1 MALEGVA
8 SPARQGAKAQL
19 LQTVLKQGG
28 AKSAAA
34 LRRWAREG
42 RPYRGLVFTLEEV
55 EAAIAAEVKPEL
67 TAAKPAPSTQPS
79 APEPEGVR
87 AAQAEDGKGAT
98 AGLTATLRCEPWPP
112 DFLPTSVAAALRV
125 VGDAGVGHSTI
136 TSSTCTDLLKS
147 LYEGPKGARYP
158 DLVLA
163 VGPAVRI
170 GAHKAILSGWS
181 NFFQAKFASAFGDA
195 GEAVLDLTSQ
205 SPDVVRAMVE
215 LMYLGRCEV
224 LPAHLPELVVLAD
237 FWQAPL
243 LAEAARKYWHM
254 LPIVHQLEVL
264 SNLDENS
271 AVPQAMVGA
280 LVDSLSGSFNNATQH
295 LQRGTASAC
304 WRLLGELHT
313 WLQHTPS
320 VPLGNLRGWLSLEE
334 DELSIA
340 VERFVLAAIKAA
352 DELTKQQLLSRRSLK
367 TWLPEPM
374 LRRIVQQL
382 ATLGAFN
389 EGQVAFWVSW
399 TLSGGLSCEMLLDL
413 YEDLERKVDLQ
424 AFDGEVL
431 QVGAVSRAFRLKN
444 VDNQFQCPVK
454 TFTSIDT
461 SLLFSDSEE
470 VRVSPQAFSL
480 MRKLS
485 DMLGPVGATQ
495 GAYGAGGGA
504 MHIFYFGT
512 TEGVDLDG
520 PLGPVVQHVMRQ
532 THRDGVAG
540 RNWGWRSTVDP
551 CHQLLFARADSK
563 VMGRDVLRCFQE
575 VLSGA
580 ESVRALAGVSFP
592 PHSQREHSCLSLPP
606 KVLYVFPAL
615 SMMHDGNCPTD
626 CPRDASVL
634 VDTFGET
641 VTFDGDIYECP
652 CYALFQ
658 LDTGLQPAF
667 GLALA
672 EESLLNPSAGF
683 WERHWHRGDNFG
695 WVMRHAARVLGE
707 AALRGRPV
715 PPLPASCAAAALEA
729 AFARAKPLALR
740 VAGPEAVAG
749 TYQAEAGAFRRR
761 GEGPV
766 LELRRTDRTFGGPT
780 ATVSRFDVVWK
791 GLPVADYKKATSL
804 WSIEDIHAVE
814 SEEMQPPLAL
824 LLTRSAP
831 WERMVLRWW
840 YGGEVFRPEPGLRVQ
855 VEAIS
860 EAEAS
865 CLKSSLGPWTAAFLR
880 QVAEASDVL
889 AVQNLCRAVQAE
901 KAPAPVS
908 SPLKPASSAAPPA
921 PPEVCCD
928 EWQKAAE
935 IVRGAAK
942 QLCQLLQDLQ
952 GDLSPAEAKHLLA
965 RKRRLES
972 EDTFVAAV
980 RRLEKPTAKDDL
992 GDG

>member
-125 VGDAGVGHSTI
+125 VGDAGVGGRDAGPPLPPGHSTI

-424 AFDGEVL
+424 EPGDL
-431 QVGAVSRAFRLKN
+431 QVF
-444 VDNQFQCPVK
+444 
-454 TFTSIDT
+454 
-461 SLLFSDSEE
+461 E
-470 VRVSPQAFSL
+470 
-480 MRKLS
+480 
-485 DMLGPVGATQ
+485 
-495 GAYGAGGGA
+495 
-504 MHIFYFGT
+504 
-512 TEGVDLDG
+512 
-520 PLGPVVQHVMRQ
+520 
-532 THRDGVAG
+532 
-540 RNWGWRSTVDP
+540 
-551 CHQLLFARADSK
+551 
-563 VMGRDVLRCFQE
+563 
-575 VLSGA
+575 
-580 ESVRALAGVSFP
+580 
-592 PHSQREHSCLSLPP
+592 
-606 KVLYVFPAL
+606 
-615 SMMHDGNCPTD
+615 
-626 CPRDASVL
+626 
-634 VDTFGET
+634 
-641 VTFDGDIYECP
+641 
-652 CYALFQ
+652 
-658 LDTGLQPAF
+658 GLQPAF